1 MKSEA
6 YLEDLMVRYPQLQVC
21 HADILETYELM
32 RQTYEA
38 GGKLLVAG
46 NGGSCADADHIVG
59 ELMKEFCHKRQISS
73 SFIEKMKAVD
83 EESGA
88 YLGKYLQGVL
98 PALALHTQQAL
109 ATAYLNDVDGESMLA
124 QALYGYG
131 MKGDSFLAISTSGNS
146 ENVMYAVVVAKA
158 KGMKVI
164 GLTGRDG
171 GRLREL
177 ADVSIIVPEQETF
190 RIQELHLPIY
200 HCLCLMLE
208 EYFFGE
214 LRRS

>member
-1 MKSEA
+1 MNAEG
-6 YLEDLMVRYPQLQVC
+6 YIEDLLRRYPKLQTC
-21 HADILETYELM
+21 KADILDAYTLM
-32 RQTYEA
+32 RQAYEV

-59 ELMKEFCHKRQISS
+59 ELMKGFCLKRQIPDA
-73 SFIEKMKAVD
+73 FVEKMKAVD
-83 EESGA
+83 GETGV
-88 YLGKYLQGVL
+88 YLGERLQGAL

-131 MKGDSFLAISTSGNS
+131 MEGDCFLAISTSGNS
-146 ENVMYAVVVAKA
+146 KNVVYAAVVAKA

-171 GRLREL
+171 GKLKGI
-177 ADVSIIVPEQETF
+177 ADVAIIVPEQETF
-190 RIQELHLPIY
+190 QIQELHLPIY

-208 EYFFGE
+208 EYFYGE
-214 LRRS
+214 TDS

>member
-1 MKSEA
+1 MNAEGYIEDLLHRYPGLRTCKEDIVEA
-6 YLEDLMVRYPQLQVC
+6 YM
-21 HADILETYELM
+21 LM
-32 RQTYEA
+32 RRSYEV

-59 ELMKEFCHKRQISS
+59 ELMKGFCLKRQIPA
-73 SFIEKMKAVD
+73 SFVEKMKAVD
-83 EESGA
+83 GEAGA
-88 YLGKYLQGVL
+88 YLEDRLQGAL

-109 ATAYLNDVDGESMLA
+109 ATAYSNDVDEESMLA

-131 MKGDSFLAISTSGNS
+131 MEGDCFLAISTSGNS
-146 ENVMYAVVVAKA
+146 ENVLYAAVVAKA

-171 GRLREL
+171 GKLKKI
-177 ADVSIIVPEQETF
+177 ADVAVIVPEQETF
-190 RIQELHLPIY
+190 QIQELHLPIY

-208 EYFFGE
+208 EYFFEGH
-214 LRRS
+214 SD